1 MYLGGRLLKGGF
13 ILKKFLPILVLAF
26 ILTLTSCRKV
36 NQTDTQ
42 SSNNSSTSSVFS
54 LPERDNPNSD
64 SSSKHNSSDAN
75 GSNDTESS
83 KSSDEYNEEPDVL
96 LSIYVDK
103 PYYRKTVKTI
113 TFTLYNNNKNKFTYE
128 NDFFLQIYKDGD
140 WKYYPTKNGEINYN
154 NIKKETESYIESVI
168 FNLKNKYDLPLDV
181 GTYRIIQE
189 SDSGTVVSDEFNI
202 AEDSYFDGEEIQ

>member
-1 MYLGGRLLKGGF
+1 M
-13 ILKKFLPILVLAF
+13 KKFLPILVLAL
-26 ILTLTSCRKV
+26 ILTLASCRKT

-42 SSNNSSTSSVFS
+42 SSNNSSSILT

-64 SSSKHNSSDAN
+64 TSSKHNSSDAN

-113 TFTLYNNNKNKFTYE
+113 KITLYNNNKNKFTYE

-140 WKYYPTKNGEINYN
+140 WKYYPTKNGEINYS
-154 NIKKETESYIESVI
+154 NIKKETESYIEPVI
-168 FNLKNKYDLPLDV
+168 FNLQNKYNLPLDV

>member
-42 SSNNSSTSSVFS
+42 SSNNSSTSSILT

-64 SSSKHNSSDAN
+64 NASKHNSSAAN

-113 TFTLYNNNKNKFTYE
+113 KITLYNNNKNKFTYK

-140 WKYYPTKNGEINYN
+140 WKYYPTKNGEINYS

-168 FNLKNKYDLPLDV
+168 FNLKNKYNLPLDV

-202 AEDSYFDGEEIQ
+202 AEDSYFDGDEIQ

>member
-1 MYLGGRLLKGGF
+1 MYLGGHLLKGGF
-13 ILKKFLPILVLAF
+13 ILKKFLPILVLAL
-26 ILTLTSCRKV
+26 ILTLASCRKT

-75 GSNDTESS
+75 GSNSTESS
-83 KSSDEYNEEPDVL
+83 EVYKEEPEVL

-113 TFTLYNNNKNKFTYE
+113 KITLYNNNKNKFTYE

-140 WKYYPTKNGEINYN
+140 WKYYPTKNGEINYS

-168 FNLKNKYDLPLDV
+168 FNLKNKYNLPLDV

-202 AEDSYFDGEEIQ
+202 AEDSYFDGDEIQ

>member
-42 SSNNSSTSSVFS
+42 SSNNSSTSSILT

-64 SSSKHNSSDAN
+64 SSSKHNSSAAN
-75 GSNDTESS
+75 GSNSTESS
-83 KSSDEYNEEPDVL
+83 EVYKEEPEVL

-128 NDFFLQIYKDGD
+128 NDFYLQIYKDGD
-140 WKYYPTKNGEINYN
+140 WKYYPTKSGEINYSHV
-154 NIKKETESYIESVI
+154 KKETESYIESVI

>member
-1 MYLGGRLLKGGF
+1 MYLGGHLLKGGF
-13 ILKKFLPILVLAF
+13 ILKKFLPILVLAL
-26 ILTLTSCRKV
+26 ILTLASCRKT

-42 SSNNSSTSSVFS
+42 SSNNSSTSSILT

-64 SSSKHNSSDAN
+64 NASKHNSSAAN
-75 GSNDTESS
+75 GSNSTESS
-83 KSSDEYNEEPDVL
+83 EVYKEEPEVL

-128 NDFFLQIYKDGD
+128 NDFYLQIYKDGD
-140 WKYYPTKNGEINYN
+140 WKYYPTKSGEINYSHV
-154 NIKKETESYIESVI
+154 KKETESYIESVI
-168 FNLKNKYDLPLDV
+168 FNLQNKYNLPLDV

-202 AEDSYFDGEEIQ
+202 AEDSYFDGDEIQ

>member
-1 MYLGGRLLKGGF
+1 M
-13 ILKKFLPILVLAF
+13 KKFLPILVLAL
-26 ILTLTSCRKV
+26 ILTLASCRKT

-42 SSNNSSTSSVFS
+42 NLNNSSTSSVFS

-113 TFTLYNNNKNKFTYE
+113 KITLYNNNKNKFTYE

-140 WKYYPTKNGEINYN
+140 RKYYPTKNGEINYS

>member
-1 MYLGGRLLKGGF
+1 MYLGGHLLKGGF
-13 ILKKFLPILVLAF
+13 ILKKFLPILVLAL

-42 SSNNSSTSSVFS
+42 SSNNSSTSSILT

-64 SSSKHNSSDAN
+64 NASKHNSSAAN
-75 GSNDTESS
+75 GSNSTESS
-83 KSSDEYNEEPDVL
+83 EVYKEEPEVL

-128 NDFFLQIYKDGD
+128 NDFYLQIYKDGD
-140 WKYYPTKNGEINYN
+140 WKYYPTKSGEINYSHV
-154 NIKKETESYIESVI
+154 KKETESYIESVI
-168 FNLKNKYDLPLDV
+168 FNLKNKYNLPLDV

-189 SDSGTVVSDEFNI
+189 SDGGTVVSDEFNI